1 MNNIYSKI
9 AVWCRPVVRC
19 TTWYTRGDMKLWYVV
34 QGKDSRTAT
43 LDDMRNLQW
52 PQDAPAL
59 HLQNVQCL
67 SGIHRI
73 EVT

>member
-1 MNNIYSKI
+1 
-9 AVWCRPVVRC
+9 
-19 TTWYTRGDMKLWYVV
+19 MKLWYVV

-73 EVT
+73 EATRRFLNENDKWWIVRLFSYG